1 MDKLRIEKSI
11 KTPMVEFNTNGELKI
26 EGRSIPENTVEFYTI
41 PLNWL
46 KTFANNRPSD
56 INLHITL
63 DFFNT
68 SSSKLLLDIFKL
80 LEQMQ
85 KQRTIVNVYWH
96 YSEDNE
102 NMQEAGEDYKGIL
115 KLPFHLV
122 KS

>member
-11 KTPMVEFNTNGELKI
+11 KTPMVEFNSNGELKI